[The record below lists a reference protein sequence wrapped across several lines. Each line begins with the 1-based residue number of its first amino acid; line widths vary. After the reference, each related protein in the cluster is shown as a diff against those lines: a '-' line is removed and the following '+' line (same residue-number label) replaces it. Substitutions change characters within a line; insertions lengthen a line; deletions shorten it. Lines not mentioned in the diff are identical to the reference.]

1 MAVPSNIRH
10 KLPND
15 PAILLL
21 GIYPKE
27 LKAMTQT
34 DNCTPIFI
42 VALITAAK
50 KWKQPKCSLRAERIS
65 KMSHV
70 SIIEYYS
77 AFKRKKSLRHTIPWM
92 KLEDIMLSEINYS
105 QKGQIP
111 YNFTYMRYLPQ
122 SNS

>member
-1 MAVPSNIRH
+1 MAVPPNIRY

-34 DNCTPIFI
+34 DICTPIFI
-42 VALITAAK
+42 VALITVAK
-50 KWKQPKCSLRAERIS
+50 KWKQSKYSLRDEWIS

-70 SIIEYYS
+70 SVLNITQPS
-77 AFKRKKSLRHTIPWM
+77 KGRKA
-92 KLEDIMLSEINYS
+92 
-105 QKGQIP
+105 
-111 YNFTYMRYLPQ
+111 
-122 SNS
+122 

>member
-1 MAVPSNIRH
+1 MAVPPDIRY

-34 DNCTPIFI
+34 DICTPIFI
-42 VALITAAK
+42 VALITVAK
-50 KWKQPKCSLRAERIS
+50 KWKQSKYSLRDEWIS

-70 SIIEYYS
+70 SVIEYYS
-77 AFKRKKSLRHTIPWM
+77 AFKRKKSLIHTITWM
-92 KLEDIMLSEINYS
+92 KLEDIMLSGRS
-105 QKGQIP
+105 Q
-111 YNFTYMRYLPQ
+111 T
-122 SNS
+122 